1 MIPLRVITDYS
12 LLHSLIKVPDLINF
26 LVEKDIKVCGIC
38 DENLSGSIYFYDLCI
53 SSGIKPLIGLSI
65 KIGEFE
71 VLIYAKNY
79 DGYKNLIK
87 INSLKQEKLI
97 ELDDLEEYLDNVL
110 VILPS
115 ASVGLYT
122 WFKDRC
128 KVYFGYINKIEKINV
143 YKYSSDCLYIKEIKT
158 LKQESVDYL
167 KYLDMLRKEEVVE
180 HDEYFDMNIDN
191 TNYDKFIN

>member
-53 SSGIKPLIGLSI
+53 SNGIKPLIGLSI

-128 KVYFGYINKIEKINV
+128 KVYFGYINQIEKINV
-143 YKYSSDCLYIKEIKT
+143 YKYAME
-158 LKQESVDYL
+158 
-167 KYLDMLRKEEVVE
+167 
-180 HDEYFDMNIDN
+180 
-191 TNYDKFIN
+191 

>member
-1 MIPLRVITDYS
+1 ML
-12 LLHSLIKVPDLINF
+12 
-26 LVEKDIKVCGIC
+26 EKNIKVCGIC

-53 SSGIKPLIGLSI
+53 SNGIKPLIGLSI

-110 VILPS
+110 VIL
-115 ASVGLYT
+115 
-122 WFKDRC
+122 
-128 KVYFGYINKIEKINV
+128 VYSRLAQGMINLIP
-143 YKYSSDCLYIKEIKT
+143 T
-158 LKQESVDYL
+158 LTLVKSL
-167 KYLDMLRKEEVVE
+167 
-180 HDEYFDMNIDN
+180 
-191 TNYDKFIN
+191 

>member
-53 SSGIKPLIGLSI
+53 NNGIKPLIGLSI

-79 DGYKNLIK
+79 DGYKNLI
-87 INSLKQEKLI
+87 
-97 ELDDLEEYLDNVL
+97 
-110 VILPS
+110 
-115 ASVGLYT
+115 
-122 WFKDRC
+122 
-128 KVYFGYINKIEKINV
+128 
-143 YKYSSDCLYIKEIKT
+143 
-158 LKQESVDYL
+158 
-167 KYLDMLRKEEVVE
+167 
-180 HDEYFDMNIDN
+180 
-191 TNYDKFIN
+191 